1 MRRATSVR
9 DHGFAV
15 AVAGVEA
22 KVFAAPNGKT
32 FALIED
38 LPGSA
43 KPPAPDP
50 SAKPTTEKDAPSETP
65 ENRAGSSETPG
76 ESPPDEEAP
85 RTSEE
90 APSGGEVAP
99 PATEEA
105 PPPIEEAPPA
115 PESSSS
121 GSDDGGG

>member
-65 ENRAGSSETPG
+65 ENRAGSSEAP
-76 ESPPDEEAP
+76 EEPPPDEEAP
-85 RTSEE
+85 SDGEE
-90 APSGGEVAP
+90 AP

-105 PPPIEEAPPA
+105 PPPTEEAPPA
-115 PESSSS
+115 PESSPS
-121 GSDDGGG
+121 GGDDGGG